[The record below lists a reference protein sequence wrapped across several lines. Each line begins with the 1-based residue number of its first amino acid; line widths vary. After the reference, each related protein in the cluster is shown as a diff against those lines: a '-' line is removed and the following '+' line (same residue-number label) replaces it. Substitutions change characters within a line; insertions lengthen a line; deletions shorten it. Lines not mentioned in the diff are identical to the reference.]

1 MDYYVVLYEKKT
13 KQPYVVCEGK
23 SVSGAY
29 YLMKVEIKGNKIK
42 LPKKHQIAY
51 LEKDLAENW
60 KKKFSAGYD
69 VKIIPKGKKVPA
81 QVLQTKA
88 ENIKKLYKENSEL
101 AIQVAKA
108 LGYEIKVKTKEN
120 KIIAN
125 TSIIEYIVPQG
136 DLADSF
142 KNFDDQTQDLARDVW
157 MMLKKKLTLSRSE
170 TEALNRLKQ
179 SVSNS
184 SKWKEAMHRN
194 NIFKAANSLKM
205 KLPSSSF

>member
-1 MDYYVVLYEKKT
+1 M
-13 KQPYVVCEGK
+13 
-23 SVSGAY
+23 
-29 YLMKVEIKGNKIK
+29 
-42 LPKKHQIAY
+42 
-51 LEKDLAENW
+51 ENQL
-60 KKKFSAGYD
+60 
-69 VKIIPKGKKVPA
+69 IR
-81 QVLQTKA
+81 VLQKKNPILATK
-88 ENIKKLYKENSEL
+88 
-101 AIQVAKA
+101 VAKA
-108 LGYEIKVKTKEN
+108 LGY
-120 KIIAN
+120 KIIAKN
-125 TSIIEYIVPQG
+125 NKIVADTSIIEYIVPQG